1 MNSTLSLTTGQNI
14 NFTAQGILIEGE
26 MTIQQWS
33 AFLHALHSVKDA
45 YHCALADTINYGVQK
60 FGEAEVSL
68 ALEQAQFDLADVA
81 RATNI
86 GQLTLGFRQ
95 TWHLSSEHYFILS
108 KLPDD
113 AQRTHWA
120 AITTQEALTALEL
133 KRSIEAGKIVKS
145 NEIQRT
151 SGSGSGINT
160 IQGAAFK
167 LQQWEKSMGGIPAIV
182 QLAPAVRKDLLELLT
197 PTIELA
203 AAIEKSL
210 SEA

>member
-14 NFTAQGILIEGE
+14 NFTPQGIQIEGE
-26 MTIQQWS
+26 MTLKQWS
-33 AFLHALHSVKDA
+33 DFLNTLHSVKDA
-45 YHCALADTINYGVQK
+45 YHCALADTINYGVEN

-68 ALEQAQFDLADVA
+68 ALEQAQFDLSDVA

-86 GQLTLGFRQ
+86 GQLTLTFRQ

-108 KLPDD
+108 KLPEDL
-113 AQRTHWA
+113 QRHHWA
-120 AITTQEALTALEL
+120 NITTNENLTALEL
-133 KRSIEAGKIVKS
+133 KRSIEAGKVIKS
-145 NEIQRT
+145 TEIQRT
-151 SGSGSGINT
+151 SGSGTGINT

-167 LQQWEKSMGGIPAIV
+167 LQQWEKSMGGVNAIV
-182 QLAPAVRKDLLELLT
+182 LLSPAVRKNLLDLLT

-210 SEA
+210 TE